1 MKQDIPSQV
10 GFLEHADPVLKVTIV
25 PRGAAALGF
34 AQFLPKEISLYS
46 QKQLEDKMCSACGGR
61 VAEKIFFGEVSTG
74 AANDLQKITQ
84 MAYSQVLV
92 YGMNE
97 KIGNL
102 SFPPDQESQ
111 FLKPYSEQTS
121 QIVDEEVRQIVKN
134 AFDKTYDLL
143 VEQKEKV
150 QALAER
156 LLEIETV
163 SHDEIKKILGE
174 RPFKNPE
181 YLQFLQT
188 KEATEPITKVE
199 DEDKS

>member
-1 MKQDIPSQV
+1 
-10 GFLEHADPVLKVTIV
+10 
-25 PRGAAALGF
+25 
-34 AQFLPKEISLYS
+34 
-46 QKQLEDKMCSACGGR
+46 
-61 VAEKIFFGEVSTG
+61 
-74 AANDLQKITQ
+74 
-84 MAYSQVLV
+84 
-92 YGMNE
+92 MNE